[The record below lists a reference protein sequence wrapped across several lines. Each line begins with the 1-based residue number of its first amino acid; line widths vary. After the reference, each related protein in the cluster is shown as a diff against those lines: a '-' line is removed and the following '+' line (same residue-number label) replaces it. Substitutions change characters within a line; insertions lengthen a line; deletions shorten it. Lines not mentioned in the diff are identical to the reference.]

1 VKTFTFALRYFFMGF
16 GVRSLI
22 DPSALFEFGA
32 GGLSLKTV
40 QDWIQQTGF
49 LFSLGGGAGEAIKIT
64 PFVCLKTPKPVHSF
78 VAFFNQF

>member
-1 VKTFTFALRYFFMGF
+1 MGF

-40 QDWIQQTGF
+40 QDWIQQIRVSF
-49 LFSLGGGAGEAIKIT
+49 LLGGGAGDVT
-64 PFVCLKTPKPVHSF
+64 
-78 VAFFNQF
+78 